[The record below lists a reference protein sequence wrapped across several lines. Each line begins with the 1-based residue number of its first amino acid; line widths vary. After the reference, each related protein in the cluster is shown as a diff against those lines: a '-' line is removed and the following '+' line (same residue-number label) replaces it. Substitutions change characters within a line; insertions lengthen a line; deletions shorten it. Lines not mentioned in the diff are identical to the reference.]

1 MLNKTPFDNFNI
13 KKFIFICGNGTNIIT
28 KDDFFQEIN
37 KSISEYGEI
46 KGTYCYEF
54 SDTEKNENGGF
65 DGMIVIWSKIN
76 MSETR
81 KEKILK
87 LLPKI
92 IKTD

>member
-1 MLNKTPFDNFNI
+1 MHLISGAIKT
-13 KKFIFICGNGTNIIT
+13 GTSPLHIPD
-28 KDDFFQEIN
+28 KA
-37 KSISEYGEI
+37 
-46 KGTYCYEF
+46 
-54 SDTEKNENGGF
+54 TEKNKNGGF
-65 DGMIVIWSKIN
+65 DGMIIIWSKLN